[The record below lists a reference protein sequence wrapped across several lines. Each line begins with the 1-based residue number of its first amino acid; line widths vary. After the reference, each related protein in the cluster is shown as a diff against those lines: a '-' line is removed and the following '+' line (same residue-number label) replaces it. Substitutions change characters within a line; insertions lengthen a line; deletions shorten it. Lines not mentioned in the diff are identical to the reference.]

1 MLGTII
7 PGSSGHMTVQ
17 RGIELGLLPQGY
29 SGPSEPVHGPNPW
42 NFNSEG
48 NYVDVEGGA
57 TPDGTYDDSYQQYQY
72 LDITSDYSSWGTGLT
87 WRNNGYMP
95 WYLDQQ
101 GTWVQDERYLYGGY
115 WKDGDGSIDEN
126 KYYGGGYV
134 NAGDPAWQKFV
145 LYQVEKLVHDCGFDG
160 VFLDTVDTPD
170 PVGGAGPTI
179 DWGPRGN
186 FGWTAKGM
194 MELVEKIKGVD
205 PTKIVA
211 SNRGYWYFNPDEGTS
226 QFADGYREAINMFV
240 TESWYHNAY
249 IPGFYDE
256 EPGFEDNWNTG
267 LNSPTYRSRDN
278 FGGFWKEY
286 MNAHA
291 EQTDGFNI
299 AIIDFMVP
307 SNKTDKWM
315 NEVVTKDRK
324 SVV

>member
-1 MLGTII
+1 MRRKIIVLLVCCAVTSWVVPVVAADSPFYGKIPGIDEYSRITFWYGTLDQSRVNLLKTYDVVVLEPTLKVLNVGEDHYYLESVTSNQVQEIRRGADGILGTADDAIVLGYISVGEMLGTII

-29 SGPSEPVHGPNPW
+29 SGPSGPVHGPNPW

-145 LYQVEKLVHDCGFDG
+145 LYQVEKLVHDRQ
-160 VFLDTVDTPD
+160 P
-170 PVGGAGPTI
+170 
-179 DWGPRGN
+179 
-186 FGWTAKGM
+186 
-194 MELVEKIKGVD
+194 
-205 PTKIVA
+205 
-211 SNRGYWYFNPDEGTS
+211 
-226 QFADGYREAINMFV
+226 
-240 TESWYHNAY
+240 
-249 IPGFYDE
+249 
-256 EPGFEDNWNTG
+256 
-267 LNSPTYRSRDN
+267 
-278 FGGFWKEY
+278 
-286 MNAHA
+286 
-291 EQTDGFNI
+291 
-299 AIIDFMVP
+299 II
-307 SNKTDKWM
+307 SG
-315 NEVVTKDRK
+315 
-324 SVV
+324 